1 MKITTATTL
10 GEIMQ
15 NPQTAA
21 VFDKFKP
28 GSSTNP
34 LTKMGYKYT
43 LEKLFA
49 MKQAKIPPE
58 MSQAMMAEFEALGD
72 VEVSEAALSP
82 GPGSRPSE
90 KNFGPVLRYNLFS
103 AKAGR
108 LFAALCLF

>member
-15 NPQTAA
+15 NPKTAA

-34 LTKMGYKYT
+34 LTKMGYGYT

-49 MKQAKIPPE
+49 MKQAKIPQE
-58 MSQAMMAEFEALGD
+58 MSQAMMAEFEALG
-72 VEVSEAALSP
+72 EL
-82 GPGSRPSE
+82 
-90 KNFGPVLRYNLFS
+90 
-103 AKAGR
+103 
-108 LFAALCLF
+108 

>member
-1 MKITTATTL
+1 MKVTPATTL

-15 NPQTAA
+15 NPKTAA

-34 LTKMGYKYT
+34 LTRMGYQYT

-72 VEVSEAALSP
+72 V
-82 GPGSRPSE
+82 
-90 KNFGPVLRYNLFS
+90 
-103 AKAGR
+103 
-108 LFAALCLF
+108 